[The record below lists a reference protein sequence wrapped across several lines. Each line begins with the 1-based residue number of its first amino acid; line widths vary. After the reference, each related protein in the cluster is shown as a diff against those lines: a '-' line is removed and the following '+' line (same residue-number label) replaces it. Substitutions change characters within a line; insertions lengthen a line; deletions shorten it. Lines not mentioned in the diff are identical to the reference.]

1 MDGVGGEN
9 GVEHAV
15 AEEEGIATSAGEV
28 EGEGAP

>member
-15 AEEEGIATSAGEV
+15 AEEGIATSAGEV